1 VIEFREERIEKL
13 QEEICKRYNFKA
25 GEHHL
30 GIIIETMSQLKSEGG
45 GIMVNRPLGEL
56 KPGEKGKVAK
66 VSGKG
71 SIHRRILDMGVV
83 PGTKIE
89 IERVAPLGDPIE
101 VKIKDYHLSLR
112 KEEAANISLEVEE

>member
-1 VIEFREERIEKL
+1 
-13 QEEICKRYNFKA
+13 
-25 GEHHL
+25 
-30 GIIIETMSQLKSEGG
+30 
-45 GIMVNRPLGEL
+45 MVNRSLREL
-56 KPGEKGKVAK
+56 KPGEKGKVVK

-101 VKIKDYHLSLR
+101 VKIKGYHLSLR